1 MLDSVCGAQE
11 VVTFR
16 TVDPAGA
23 DVYHTNVMMAIGT
36 DVAVVCAE
44 AVPDE
49 KQRKHLLERLG
60 RHHKVC
66 ETLSHTCLLRYQA
79 SKPCCSGT
87 SSQPRVEHI
96 DA

>member
-1 MLDSVCGAQE
+1 MQE

-36 DVAVVCAE
+36 DVTVVCAE

-49 KQRKHLLERLG
+49 RQRKHLLERLN

-66 ETLSHTCLLRYQA
+66 ILLHHVFPQMCPVQLWNA
-79 SKPCCSGT
+79 VV
-87 SSQPRVEHI
+87 SQ
-96 DA
+96 